1 MKDGNKEYKDE
12 NFKRAIE
19 HYSRA
24 VEKEPD
30 YAEAWFYLGSSNQA
44 LYRPGKETQENQAY
58 LQKAIEAYKKSLEN
72 NKADSPNLKKVKVNT
87 LGALTGI
94 YSEAPFKDCPTAE
107 GFANTLVADNPE
119 DPKNLYALAN
129 LQEKCNK
136 ITEAEETYKKVEAN
150 TLASYRQLVPEG
162 QAAPE
167 QPAAADASPSPAFTA
182 LENAWKACGALA
194 AYYNKPLWDETGAVW
209 SEASG
214 KSRRSRFDQA
224 IDILQKC
231 TQLKPQ
237 DAEGYQKIATFFWD
251 KAYRDPTLN
260 DEQKEVYADKGLQA
274 VDKALEL
281 KPEYFEAM
289 IYKGLLYRVKATVA
303 KNPRLRDEY
312 LQEATR
318 QQKAAL
324 ELKKKMDAAAA
335 ANQRP
340 GAPSP
345 AGEGVGAAHPRP
357 GHTNGPPRAA
367 RFLPGEHSH
376 WLDASATLSAV
387 PLPSPVPFPPHSRG

>member
-1 MKDGNKEYKDE
+1 MKRRFPAVALIILVPLALPACSKVQAKSAMKDGNKEYKEE

-19 HYSRA
+19 NYQRA
-24 VEKEPD
+24 VDKDPG

-44 LYRPGKETQENQAY
+44 LYRPGKDTPENKSY
-58 LQKAIEAYKKSLEN
+58 LEKAIEAYKKSLEN
-72 NKADSPNLKKVKVNT
+72 NSADSENLRKVKVNT

-94 YSEAPFKDCPTAE
+94 YSEEPFKDCPTAE

-119 DPKNLYALAN
+119 DPRNLYALAN
-129 LQEKCNK
+129 LQEKCGK
-136 ITEAEETYKKVEAN
+136 IAEAEETYKKVETN
-150 TLASYRQLVPEG
+150 TLALYRQLVPEG
-162 QAAPE
+162 QPAPE
-167 QPAAADASPSPAFTA
+167 PAAAEASPSPSFVA

-209 SEASG
+209 EESSG
-214 KSRRSRFDQA
+214 RGRRSRFDQA
-224 IDILQKC
+224 IEVLQKC

-237 DAEGYQKIATFFWD
+237 EAEGYQKIATFFWD

-312 LQEATR
+312 LQEAQN
-318 QQKAAL
+318 QQKRAL
-324 ELKKKMDAAAA
+324 ELKKQMDAQAA
-335 ANQRP
+335 ANTAP
-340 GAPSP
+340 LAPPSP
-345 AGEGVGAAHPRP
+345 GSG
-357 GHTNGPPRAA
+357 N
-367 RFLPGEHSH
+367 
-376 WLDASATLSAV
+376 
-387 PLPSPVPFPPHSRG
+387 

>member
-24 VEKEPD
+24 VEKDPD

-44 LYRPGKETQENQAY
+44 LYRPGKDTQENKDL
-58 LQKAIEAYKKSLEN
+58 LQKAIDSYKKSLEHN
-72 NKADSPNLKKVKVNT
+72 QADTENLKKVKVNT

-94 YSEAPFKDCPTAE
+94 YSEDPFKDCPTAE
-107 GFANTLVADNPE
+107 GFANTLVSDSPN

-129 LQEKCNK
+129 LQEKCGK
-136 ITEAEETYKKVEAN
+136 IAEAEETYKKVEAM
-150 TLASYRQLVPEG
+150 TLSAYRQVVPEG

-167 QPAAADASPSPAFTA
+167 PPASADASPSPSFRA
-182 LENAWKACGALA
+182 LEDAWKACGALA
-194 AYYNKPLWDETGAVW
+194 AYYNKPLWDDTGAVW
-209 SEASG
+209 TEAGG
-214 KSRRSRFDQA
+214 KPRRSRFDQA
-224 IDILQKC
+224 IDILEKC

-251 KAYRDPTLN
+251 KAYRDPSLN
-260 DEQKEVYADKGLQA
+260 DEQKEGYADRGLQA

-312 LQEATR
+312 LQEAQN
-318 QQKAAL
+318 QQKRAL
-324 ELKKKMDAAAA
+324 ELKKQMDAQAA
-335 ANQRP
+335 ANQAP
-340 GAPSP
+340 LAPPSP
-345 AGEGVGAAHPRP
+345 APQ
-357 GHTNGPPRAA
+357 
-367 RFLPGEHSH
+367 
-376 WLDASATLSAV
+376 
-387 PLPSPVPFPPHSRG
+387 

>member
-1 MKDGNKEYKDE
+1 MKRRFLAVALVTLVPLALPACSKVQAKSAMKDGNKEYKDE

-19 HYSRA
+19 NYQRA
-24 VEKEPD
+24 VEKDPE
-30 YAEAWFYLGSSNQA
+30 YVEAWFYLGSSNQA
-44 LYRPGKETQENQAY
+44 LYRPGKETPENKAF
-58 LQKAIEAYKKSLEN
+58 LEKAIEAYKKSLEF
-72 NKADSPNLKKVKVNT
+72 NKAGTENLRKVKVNT

-94 YSEAPFKDCPTAE
+94 YSEEPFKDCPTAE
-107 GFANTLVADNPE
+107 NYANTLVADSPD

-136 ITEAEETYKKVEAN
+136 IAEAEETYRKVEGN

-162 QAAPE
+162 QSAPE
-167 QPAAADASPSPAFTA
+167 PPASAEASPSPAFRA
-182 LENAWKACGALA
+182 LEDAWKACGALA

-209 SEASG
+209 TEASG
-214 KSRRSRFDQA
+214 KARRSRFDQA

-237 DAEGYQKIATFFWD
+237 EAEGYQKIATFFWD

-260 DEQKEVYADKGLQA
+260 DEQKEAYADKGLQA

-312 LQEATR
+312 LQEAQN
-318 QQKAAL
+318 QQKRAL
-324 ELKKKMDAAAA
+324 ELKKQMDAQAA
-335 ANQRP
+335 ANTAP
-340 GAPSP
+340 LAPPSP
-345 AGEGVGAAHPRP
+345 GGGQ
-357 GHTNGPPRAA
+357 
-367 RFLPGEHSH
+367 
-376 WLDASATLSAV
+376 
-387 PLPSPVPFPPHSRG
+387 

>member
-1 MKDGNKEYKDE
+1 MKRRFPAAALILLAPLFLPACSKVQAKSAMKDGNKEYKDE

-19 HYSRA
+19 NYQRA
-24 VEKEPD
+24 VDNDPD

-44 LYRPGKETQENQAY
+44 LYRPGKETAENKAY
-58 LQKAIEAYKKSLEN
+58 LEKAIEAYKKSLDA
-72 NKADSPNLKKVKVNT
+72 NKADTENLKKVKVNT

-107 GFANTLVADNPE
+107 GFANTLVSDNPD

-136 ITEAEETYKKVEAN
+136 IAEAEETYKKVEAT
-150 TLASYRQLVPEG
+150 TLAAYRQVVPEG
-162 QAAPE
+162 QSAPE
-167 QPAAADASPSPAFTA
+167 PPASAEASPSPAYTA

-214 KSRRSRFDQA
+214 KGRRSRFDQA

-231 TQLKPQ
+231 TSLKPQ
-237 DAEGYQKIATFFWD
+237 EAEGYQKIATFFWD
-251 KAYRDPTLN
+251 KAYRDPTLG
-260 DEQKEVYADKGLQA
+260 DEQKEAYAEKGLQA

-312 LQEATR
+312 LQEAQN
-318 QQKAAL
+318 QQKRAL
-324 ELKKKMDAAAA
+324 ELKKQMDAQAA
-335 ANQRP
+335 ANTAPLAPPSP
-340 GAPSP
+340 GA
-345 AGEGVGAAHPRP
+345 
-357 GHTNGPPRAA
+357 N
-367 RFLPGEHSH
+367 
-376 WLDASATLSAV
+376 
-387 PLPSPVPFPPHSRG
+387 

>member
-1 MKDGNKEYKDE
+1 MKRRFKALALFALVPLALPACSKVQAKSAMKDGNKEYKDE

-44 LYRPGKETQENQAY
+44 LYRPGKETPENKAY
-58 LQKAIEAYKKSLEN
+58 LEKAIDAYKTSLEKN
-72 NKADSPNLKKVKVNT
+72 SADSENLRKVKVNT

-94 YSEAPFKDCPTAE
+94 YSEAPLKDCPTAE
-107 GFANTLVADNPE
+107 DYANKLVSDNPD

-136 ITEAEETYKKVEAN
+136 IADAEQTYKKVEAN
-150 TLASYRQLVPEG
+150 TLAGYRQLVPEG

-167 QPAAADASPSPAFTA
+167 PPASAEASPSPSFVA

-209 SEASG
+209 EESSG
-214 KSRRSRFDQA
+214 RGRRSRFDQA
-224 IDILQKC
+224 IEILQKC
-231 TQLKPQ
+231 TQLKPSEP
-237 DAEGYQKIATFFWD
+237 EGYQKIATFFWD

-260 DEQKEVYADKGLQA
+260 DEQKEAYADKGLQA

-312 LQEATR
+312 LQEAQN
-318 QQKAAL
+318 QQKRAL
-324 ELKKKMDAAAA
+324 EIKKQMEAQAA
-335 ANQRP
+335 ANT
-340 GAPSP
+340 APLAPAASP
-345 AGEGVGAAHPRP
+345 
-357 GHTNGPPRAA
+357 N
-367 RFLPGEHSH
+367 
-376 WLDASATLSAV
+376 
-387 PLPSPVPFPPHSRG
+387 

>member
-1 MKDGNKEYKDE
+1 MKRRFLAVALVTLVPLALPACSKVQAKSAMKDGNKEYKEE

-24 VEKEPD
+24 VEKDPD

-44 LYRPGKETQENQAY
+44 LYRPGKETPENKAY
-58 LQKAIEAYKKSLEN
+58 LEKAIDAYKKSLEFN
-72 NKADSPNLKKVKVNT
+72 QAGSENLRKVKVNT

-94 YSEAPFKDCPTAE
+94 YSEEPLKDCPTAE
-107 GFANTLVADNPE
+107 QYANTLVADNPE

-129 LQEKCNK
+129 LQEKCGK
-136 ITEAEETYKKVEAN
+136 IAEAEETYKKVEAN
-150 TLASYRQLVPEG
+150 TLGAYRQLVPEG
-162 QAAPE
+162 QSAPE
-167 QPAAADASPSPAFTA
+167 PPASSEASPSPSFVA

-209 SEASG
+209 QESSG
-214 KSRRSRFDQA
+214 LGRRSRFDQA
-224 IDILQKC
+224 IEILQKC

-312 LQEATR
+312 LQEAQN
-318 QQKAAL
+318 QQKRAL
-324 ELKKKMDAAAA
+324 ELKKQMDAQAA
-335 ANQRP
+335 ANTAP
-340 GAPSP
+340 LAPPSP
-345 AGEGVGAAHPRP
+345 G
-357 GHTNGPPRAA
+357 N
-367 RFLPGEHSH
+367 
-376 WLDASATLSAV
+376 
-387 PLPSPVPFPPHSRG
+387 

>member
-1 MKDGNKEYKDE
+1 MKRRFLLAVIALVPLAGVGCSKVQAKSAMKDGNKEYKDE

-19 HYSRA
+19 FYSRA
-24 VEKEPD
+24 VEKDPS

-44 LYRPGKETQENQAY
+44 LYRPGKDTPENKQY
-58 LQKAIEAYKKSLEN
+58 LERAIDSYKKSLEN
-72 NKADSPNLKKVKVNT
+72 NRATTANLQAVKVNT

-94 YSEAPFKDCPTAE
+94 YSEEPLKDCPTAE
-107 GFANTLVADNPE
+107 GYANTLVSDHPD

-162 QAAPE
+162 QATPE
-167 QPAAADASPSPAFTA
+167 QPAPEASPSPSYMA
-182 LENAWKACGALA
+182 LESAWKACGALA

-209 SEASG
+209 TEASG
-214 KSRRSRFDQA
+214 KGRRSRFDQA
-224 IDILQKC
+224 IDILQRC
-231 TQLKPQ
+231 SQLKPQ
-237 DAEGYQKIATFFWD
+237 EAEGYQKIATFFWD
-251 KAYRDPTLN
+251 KAYRDPTLSE
-260 DEQKEVYADKGLQA
+260 EQKETYADRGLQA

-289 IYKGLLYRVKATVA
+289 IYKGLLYRVKALSA
-303 KNPRLRDEY
+303 KNPRLREEY

-324 ELKKKMDAAAA
+324 ELKKKIDAAAA
-335 ANQRP
+335 T
-340 GAPSP
+340 
-345 AGEGVGAAHPRP
+345 AGPLA
-357 GHTNGPPRAA
+357 TPP
-367 RFLPGEHSH
+367 
-376 WLDASATLSAV
+376 ASA
-387 PLPSPVPFPPHSRG
+387 H

>member
-1 MKDGNKEYKDE
+1 MKRRFLAVALVTLVPLALPACSKVQAKSAMKDGNKEYKDE

-24 VEKEPD
+24 VEKDPD

-44 LYRPGKETQENQAY
+44 LYRPGKETPENKAY
-58 LQKAIEAYKKSLEN
+58 LEKAIEAYKKSLDANKVGTEN
-72 NKADSPNLKKVKVNT
+72 LRKVKVNT

-94 YSEAPFKDCPTAE
+94 YSEDPFKNCPTAE
-107 GFANTLVADNPE
+107 SFANTLVADSPD

-136 ITEAEETYKKVEAN
+136 IVDAEETYKKVESN
-150 TLASYRQLVPEG
+150 TLAAYRQLVPVG
-162 QAAPE
+162 QPVPEAPASSE
-167 QPAAADASPSPAFTA
+167 ASPSPAFRA
-182 LENAWKACGALA
+182 LEDAWKACGALA

-209 SEASG
+209 QEAPG
-214 KSRRSRFDQA
+214 RGRRSRFDQA

-237 DAEGYQKIATFFWD
+237 EAEGYQKIATFFWD
-251 KAYRDPTLN
+251 KAYRDPMLN
-260 DEQKEVYADKGLQA
+260 DEQKEAYAEKGLLA

-312 LQEATR
+312 LQEAQN
-318 QQKAAL
+318 QQKRAL
-324 ELKKKMDAAAA
+324 ELKKQMDAAAA
-335 ANQRP
+335 AAAANAAPLAPESP
-340 GAPSP
+340 G
-345 AGEGVGAAHPRP
+345 GQ
-357 GHTNGPPRAA
+357 
-367 RFLPGEHSH
+367 
-376 WLDASATLSAV
+376 
-387 PLPSPVPFPPHSRG
+387 